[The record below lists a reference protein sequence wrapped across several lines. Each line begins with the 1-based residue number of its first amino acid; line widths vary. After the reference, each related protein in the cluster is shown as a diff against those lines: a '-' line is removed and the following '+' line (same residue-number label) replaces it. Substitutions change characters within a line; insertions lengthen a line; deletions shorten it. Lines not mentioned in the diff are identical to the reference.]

1 VNSESAGYRREVQDV
16 VNDNR
21 EEVIV
26 IDDDIHIRCAINL
39 VLSTSGFATRIFSSA
54 QEFLEC
60 GQPVPAVGCLV
71 LDVGMPGI
79 NGIELQAQLRQR
91 EVDLPIVFITGHGTI
106 PITVQAMKQG
116 ALDFLEK
123 PVESE
128 VLIDAIRKALELSRR
143 RFAERQKRM
152 DLGRRFASLSG
163 REREVFRLVVMGFM
177 NKQIAVELGV
187 VEQTVKV
194 HRSRVMEK
202 LQAGSLVEL
211 ICMAEM
217 LSYPTCSA
225 AIMASLK

>member
-1 VNSESAGYRREVQDV
+1 
-16 VNDNR
+16 
-21 EEVIV
+21 
-26 IDDDIHIRCAINL
+26 
-39 VLSTSGFATRIFSSA
+39 
-54 QEFLEC
+54 
-60 GQPVPAVGCLV
+60 
-71 LDVGMPGI
+71 
-79 NGIELQAQLRQR
+79 
-91 EVDLPIVFITGHGTI
+91 
-106 PITVQAMKQG
+106 MKQG

-163 REREVFRLVVMGFM
+163 REREVFRLVVMGLM

-217 LSYPTCSA
+217 LNYPTCSA